1 MLKRGM
7 THAKATALACTA
19 CLLVMAAGASAKPQA
34 VSYSTGSFVA
44 NCNATD
50 TTPQICDPAR
60 KLKVEVKHA
69 KVRIS
74 RLRYVA
80 AAEHC
85 SAARVL
91 VSLDGDS
98 IGHTDYVNAGE
109 QATVDDLK
117 VILKEGT
124 HKFQFRVQGKTGGC
138 NVGFVGSW
146 GGTITLTGK
155 KTSG

>member
-1 MLKRGM
+1 M
-7 THAKATALACTA
+7 
-19 CLLVMAAGASAKPQA
+19 
-34 VSYSTGSFVA
+34 
-44 NCNATD
+44 
-50 TTPQICDPAR
+50 
-60 KLKVEVKHA
+60 
-69 KVRIS
+69 
-74 RLRYVA
+74 
-80 AAEHC
+80 
-85 SAARVL
+85 
-91 VSLDGDS
+91 GDS